1 MAAALSS
8 IDEWTLLI
16 VTSERDNQ
24 IVVSVTQRIYKTE
37 NSTDQFE
44 TGVSKHFF
52 PFMKEKTLYLRR
64 KSPLS
69 DHRFGPYVAHALL
82 RSKGFS

>member
-1 MAAALSS
+1 MYLRTYACVRVIFPVTRTHAHAHTVH
-8 IDEWTLLI
+8 EWTLLI

-52 PFMKEKTLYLRR
+52 RL
-64 KSPLS
+64 
-69 DHRFGPYVAHALL
+69 
-82 RSKGFS
+82 

>member
-1 MAAALSS
+1 MYLRTYRYACVRVIFPVTRTLVHTHAHTVH
-8 IDEWTLLI
+8 EWTLLI

-52 PFMKEKTLYLRR
+52 PFMKEKN
-64 KSPLS
+64 
-69 DHRFGPYVAHALL
+69 AL
-82 RSKGFS
+82 FAP